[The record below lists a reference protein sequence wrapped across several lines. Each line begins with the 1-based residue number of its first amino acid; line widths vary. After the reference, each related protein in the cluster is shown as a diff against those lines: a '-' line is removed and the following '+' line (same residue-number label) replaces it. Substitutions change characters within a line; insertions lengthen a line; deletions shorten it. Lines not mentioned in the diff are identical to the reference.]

1 LPSLKQRI
9 EDLEPNI
16 EHELQQFTIK
26 AGYKVSFNKA
36 AREQYLKFA
45 RSAQALWRANFRD
58 LNSSITRMA
67 TLATGGRITEELVSE
82 EIGRLQY
89 AWSGF
94 GQQAPVDDGLA
105 DVLSAQALLELDLFD
120 RLQLAEVVRVCRASR
135 SLAQA
140 GRVLFNHSRT
150 QKASANDSHR
160 LKQYLQKFGLE
171 FQAIV
176 KSS

>member
-1 LPSLKQRI
+1 MRLRLNWFRCAPETSVLAIART
-9 EDLEPNI
+9 DL
-16 EHELQQFTIK
+16 
-26 AGYKVSFNKA
+26 
-36 AREQYLKFA
+36 
-45 RSAQALWRANFRD
+45 FRP
-58 LNSSITRMA
+58 TR
-67 TLATGGRITEELVSE
+67 LVSE

-94 GQQAPVDDGLA
+94 GQQQPVDDGLA
-105 DVLSAQALLELDLFD
+105 GILSEQALLELDLFD
-120 RLQLAEVVRVCRASR
+120 RLQLAEVVLVCRASR
-135 SLAQA
+135 SLAET

>member
-1 LPSLKQRI
+1 M

-26 AGYKVSFNKA
+26 AGHKVSFNKA

-45 RSAQALWRANFRD
+45 RSPQALWRANFRD

-67 TLATGGRITEELVSE
+67 TLAVGGRITEEQVAE
-82 EIGRLQY
+82 EISRLHY

-105 DVLSAQALLELDLFD
+105 SMLSAQALAELDLFD
-120 RLQLAEVVRVCRASR
+120 RFQLTQVLRICRDSR
-135 SLAQA
+135 SLAEA
-140 GRVLFNHSRT
+140 GRILFNQSRT
-150 QKASANDSHR
+150 QKTSTNDSHR
-160 LKQYLQKFGLE
+160 LKMYLQKFGLA
-171 FQAIV
+171 FQTV
-176 KSS
+176 TKSPPLQTD